1 MEKMEATKMG
11 IYRLGEYTPIID
23 PTAYI
28 APGAQ
33 IIGNVEIK
41 ANASVW
47 FNAVIRGDN
56 EKIMID
62 EGANVQD
69 GAVIHS
75 DPGYPTYIGKNVT
88 IGHNCVI
95 HGCTIEEGAVIGMNG
110 TVLNGATVQK
120 QSFIAAGALVTE
132 NKTIEERM
140 LAAGVPAKV
149 LKELSSSLIERA
161 EEGATFYINNGK
173 RFKENNI
180 L

>member
-1 MEKMEATKMG
+1 
-11 IYRLGEYTPIID
+11 
-23 PTAYI
+23 
-28 APGAQ
+28 
-33 IIGNVEIK
+33 
-41 ANASVW
+41 
-47 FNAVIRGDN
+47 
-56 EKIMID
+56 
-62 EGANVQD
+62 
-69 GAVIHS
+69 
-75 DPGYPTYIGKNVT
+75 
-88 IGHNCVI
+88 
-95 HGCTIEEGAVIGMNG
+95 MNG

-149 LKELSSSLIERA
+149 LKELSSRLIERA